1 MISSTFA
8 TYNIFFQSRIFYLKD
23 VCHGFQNVV
32 KPYRIGQSRLMAAC
46 DLVVFSGYLIMDF
59 KCDSFSDG
67 SYLVYGAFARITGLV
82 KPDYVN
88 RIVIVCQYDF
98 GNRVCLHQCKYPAD
112 DFIAQVFNS
121 FLENIHIQIR
131 FRCWTSFLYFSSEG
145 LYPCSWITSFSSFRV

>member
-88 RIVIVCQYDF
+88 RIVIVFKYYF
-98 GNRVCLHQCKYPAD
+98 RNRVCLHQCKYPAD

-121 FLENIHIQIR
+121 FWKIFI
-131 FRCWTSFLYFSSEG
+131 FR
-145 LYPCSWITSFSSFRV
+145 